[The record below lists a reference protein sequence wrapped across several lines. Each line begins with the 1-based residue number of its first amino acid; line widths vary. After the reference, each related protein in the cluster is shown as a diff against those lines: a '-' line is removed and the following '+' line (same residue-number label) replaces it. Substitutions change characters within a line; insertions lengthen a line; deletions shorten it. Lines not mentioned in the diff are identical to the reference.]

1 MTRTDIQLPLA
12 TSLHMVHGDMDPH
25 ALVVERRLSHM
36 AGAYAD
42 SAAVAAAAV
51 DDPVIYRAFEA
62 DVPHEAGQLVYRT
75 TIIEPGRI
83 GTEYYM
89 TKGHHH
95 VVDSAEFY
103 LGMSGTG
110 VIVMQTRTGEVRVE
124 EMPPGRAVHV
134 PPGWAHRSVNV
145 GSDPFV
151 FLAVFFGNAGHD
163 YASIE
168 RDGFAVRVLADAA
181 GGYRVE

>member
-1 MTRTDIQLPLA
+1 MTSTDVQLPLA
-12 TSLHMVHGDMDPH
+12 TSLHMVNGDMDPH
-25 ALVVERRLSHM
+25 ALVVERQLSHM
-36 AGAYAD
+36 AEAYAD
-42 SAAVAAAAV
+42 SAAVAAATG
-51 DDPVIYRAFEA
+51 DPVIYRAFEA
-62 DVPHEAGQLVYRT
+62 DVPHEASQLIYRT
-75 TIIEPGRI
+75 TIIEPGRV
-83 GTEYYM
+83 GAEFYM

-145 GSDPFV
+145 GTEPFV

-168 RDGFAVRVLADAA
+168 RDGFAVRVLAS
-181 GGYRVE
+181 GEGYRVG

>member
-1 MTRTDIQLPLA
+1 MTSTDLQLPLA
-12 TSLHMVHGDMDPH
+12 TSLHMVNGDMDPH

-36 AGAYAD
+36 TEAYAD
-42 SAAVAAAAV
+42 SAAVAAAT

-62 DVPHEAGQLVYRT
+62 DVPHEASQLVYRT
-75 TIIEPGRI
+75 TIIEPGRV
-83 GTEYYM
+83 GAEFYM

-145 GSDPFV
+145 AAEPFV

-168 RDGFAVRVLADAA
+168 RDGFAVRVLAAA
-181 GGYRVE
+181 EGYRVV

>member
-1 MTRTDIQLPLA
+1 MTSIDVQRPLS
-12 TSLHMVHGDMDPH
+12 TSLHMVSGDMNPH

-36 AGAYAD
+36 AEAYAD
-42 SAAVAAAAV
+42 SAAAATG

-62 DVPHEAGQLVYRT
+62 DVPHEASQLVYRT

-83 GTEYYM
+83 GAEFYM

-110 VIVMQTRTGEVRVE
+110 VIVMQTRGGEVSVE

-145 GSDPFV
+145 GTEPFV

-168 RDGFAVRVLADAA
+168 RVGFAVRVLADPE
-181 GGYRVE
+181 GGYRVV

>member
-1 MTRTDIQLPLA
+1 MTSAGLQLPLA
-12 TSLHMVHGDMDPH
+12 TSLQMVSGDMQPY
-25 ALVVERRLSHM
+25 AVVLERRLGEM
-36 AGAYAD
+36 ADAYAD
-42 SAAVAAAAV
+42 SAAVAAAA
-51 DDPVIYRAFEA
+51 DDRLIYRAFEA
-62 DVPHEAGQLVYRT
+62 DVPHEPGQLVYRT

-83 GTEYYM
+83 GAEFHM

-110 VIVMQTRTGEVRVE
+110 VIVMQTRGGEVRVE

-134 PPGWAHRSVNV
+134 PPGWAHRTVNV
-145 GSDPFV
+145 GAERFV
-151 FLAVFFGNAGHD
+151 FLAVYLGNAGHD

-168 RDGFAVRVLADAA
+168 RDGMAVRVLAE
-181 GGYRVE
+181 GSGYRIA

>member
-1 MTRTDIQLPLA
+1 MTSTDVQLPLA
-12 TSLHMVHGDMDPH
+12 TSLHMVNGDMDPH
-25 ALVVERRLSHM
+25 ALVVERQLSHM
-36 AGAYAD
+36 AEAYAD
-42 SAAVAAAAV
+42 SAAVAAV
-51 DDPVIYRAFEA
+51 TGDPVIYRAFEA
-62 DVPHEAGQLVYRT
+62 DVPHEASQLIYRT
-75 TIIEPGRI
+75 TIIEPGRV
-83 GTEYYM
+83 GAEFYM

-145 GSDPFV
+145 GTEPFV

-168 RDGFAVRVLADAA
+168 RDGFAVRVLAS
-181 GGYRVE
+181 GEGYRVG

>member
-1 MTRTDIQLPLA
+1 
-12 TSLHMVHGDMDPH
+12 MVSGDMDPY
-25 ALVVERRLSHM
+25 ALAVERRLSHM
-36 AGAYAD
+36 AEAYGD
-42 SAAVAAAAV
+42 TAAAAAIG

-62 DVPHEAGQLVYRT
+62 DVPHEASQLVYRT
-75 TIIEPGRI
+75 TIIEPGRV
-83 GTEYYM
+83 GDEFYM

-95 VVDSAEFY
+95 VVDSGEFY

-110 VIVMQTRTGEVRVE
+110 LVVTQTREGEVRVE

-134 PPGWAHRSVNV
+134 PPAWAHRSVNI
-145 GSDPFV
+145 GTEPFV

-168 RDGFAVRVLADAA
+168 RDGFAVRVLAD
-181 GGYRVE
+181 GDGYRIS

>member
-1 MTRTDIQLPLA
+1 MTSTDLQLPLA
-12 TSLHMVHGDMDPH
+12 TSLHMVNGDMDPH

-36 AGAYAD
+36 TEAYAD
-42 SAAVAAAAV
+42 SAAVAAAA

-62 DVPHEAGQLVYRT
+62 DVPHEASQLVYRT
-75 TIIEPGRI
+75 TIIEPGRV
-83 GTEYYM
+83 GAEFYM

-145 GSDPFV
+145 GAEPFV

-168 RDGFAVRVLADAA
+168 RDGFAVRVLASPE
-181 GGYRVE
+181 GYRVV